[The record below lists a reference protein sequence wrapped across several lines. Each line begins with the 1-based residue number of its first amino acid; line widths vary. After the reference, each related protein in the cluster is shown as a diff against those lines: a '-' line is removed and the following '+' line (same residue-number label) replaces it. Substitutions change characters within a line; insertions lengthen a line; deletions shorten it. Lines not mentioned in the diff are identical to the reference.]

1 MDSSLEYEFSKRVA
15 QAVPAAKDKQTFWGF
30 DDGAVYRQLP
40 YSTKQLNKHS
50 RIFLQQLSKPK
61 NFTRVENLMP
71 SANYVYP
78 SPLGQI
84 PETDYPILPRA
95 KSANSLL
102 PINGH
107 VSLKITPKISK
118 KKFHVQLEY
127 QIIIFRNQKILDQFG
142 PK

>member
-1 MDSSLEYEFSKRVA
+1 MNKSKLRLIRSSSNVE
-15 QAVPAAKDKQTFWGF
+15 P
-30 DDGAVYRQLP
+30 
-40 YSTKQLNKHS
+40 S
-50 RIFLQQLSKPK
+50 RKPK
-61 NFTRVENLMP
+61 KFTRDENLMP

-107 VSLKITPKISK
+107 VSLKIIPKFRK
-118 KKFHVQLEY
+118 KIKFHVQLEY
-127 QIIIFRNQKILDQFG
+127 QIVILIF
-142 PK
+142 